1 MKFKKEFDGLTVNL
15 EMDDRHIIG
24 DGFVITG
31 NCCPFATKGNSV
43 LFKVITNVCVKQ
55 SRFELKFI
63 SDSHS
68 GFFSE
73 SKSTRI
79 INAAVAAEKTAT
91 FLKGFVCDVMFSQN
105 NPEPLIESLANENY
119 PMALVCIYANDKL
132 TDDIL
137 GVKCLLDDVIRHESF
152 KPVIDE
158 LAKIAKGHTDESPL
172 NSVAKAVM
180 GLFIHGGLSLTDS
193 AIANMA
199 DSQRASLILSMILK
213 IRDDNNPVSAL
224 FATP

>member
-31 NCCPFATKGNSV
+31 SCCPFATKGNSV
-43 LFKVITNVCVKQ
+43 LFKNITNVCVKQ

-63 SDSHS
+63 TDSHS

-73 SKSTRI
+73 SNSTRI

-91 FLKGFVCDVMFSQN
+91 FLKGFICDVMFSQN
-105 NPEPLIESLANENY
+105 NPEPLIDALTNNDY
-119 PMALVCIYANDKL
+119 PMALICIYANDKL

-172 NSVAKAVM
+172 NSVVKAVM
-180 GLFIHGGLSLTDS
+180 G
-193 AIANMA
+193 
-199 DSQRASLILSMILK
+199 
-213 IRDDNNPVSAL
+213 PVSYTHLTLPTKA
-224 FATP
+224 